1 MHSID
6 VCKHNVTTRW
16 HSWPRQCIARQAT
29 AAELKAAAC
38 AAAGAEEVD
47 VDLWEM
53 WNGEKLHML
62 ENQLDS
68 TLDTIP
74 ILDGQ
79 TILLQDKAGLASQ
92 PNPRLG

>member
-1 MHSID
+1 M
-6 VCKHNVTTRW
+6 
-16 HSWPRQCIARQAT
+16 
-29 AAELKAAAC
+29 
-38 AAAGAEEVD
+38 
-47 VDLWEM
+47 WEM

-62 ENQLDS
+62 EKQLDS

-92 PNPRLG
+92 PYPRLYWETSINAASSPAYI